1 MVCEAGT
8 LGCTEQASFFLRL
21 KAMLKAVQVEDTCSP
36 ICGDGLRV
44 DRAFSATIAANK
56 LEAAALHDMNNHT

>member
-1 MVCEAGT
+1 
-8 LGCTEQASFFLRL
+8 
-21 KAMLKAVQVEDTCSP
+21 MLKLVKVEDTCSP

-56 LEAAALHDMNNHT
+56 LEAAALHDMNNYTWDSY

>member
-1 MVCEAGT
+1 
-8 LGCTEQASFFLRL
+8 
-21 KAMLKAVQVEDTCSP
+21 MLKAVQVEDTCSP

-56 LEAAALHDMNNHT
+56 LEAALHDMNNHT